1 VQYGVERRIVQ
12 LQMKDCGGQERFT
25 HLVPAF
31 CRNVHGAFVVFDSTS
46 ERSYEAALVWLATL
60 RRSSAGCLCVLV
72 AAKYDL
78 YEERDA
84 SGALVRPQW
93 MAGRSMNQEAVAHDC
108 IGFRTVSSKTQ
119 LNVGAVAL
127 ELTELAYAKAVD
139 DESAAIEADARPLQT
154 PTVDLAHRRPQAS
167 KSGCEV

>member
-1 VQYGVERRIVQ
+1 
-12 LQMKDCGGQERFT
+12 
-25 HLVPAF
+25 
-31 CRNVHGAFVVFDSTS
+31 
-46 ERSYEAALVWLATL
+46 
-60 RRSSAGCLCVLV
+60 
-72 AAKYDL
+72 
-78 YEERDA
+78 
-84 SGALVRPQW
+84 
-93 MAGRSMNQEAVAHDC
+93 MNQEAVAHDC